1 MSTLRDTRSAL
12 CAIVPSSIISRPV
25 MTRRRTAF
33 TLVELLVVVVILG
46 ILAAIVIPKFRN
58 TKGKAYAASLK
69 TDLRN
74 LATAEESFFYSNG
87 RYTTAL
93 DSVPFKG
100 SPGVIVIVSEAS
112 SIGWS
117 ANATHP
123 ESYPLKCVVF
133 MGAATPVAPATSEG
147 VIACQ

>member
-1 MSTLRDTRSAL
+1 
-12 CAIVPSSIISRPV
+12 

-33 TLVELLVVVVILG
+33 TLVELLVVVVIIG
-46 ILAAIVIPKFRN
+46 ILAAIAIPKFRN
-58 TKGKAYAASLK
+58 TKGKGYAASLK

-87 RYTTAL
+87 HYTSAL

-100 SPGVIVIVSEAS
+100 SPGVIVTISEAS
-112 SIGWS
+112 NVGWS

-123 ESYPLKCVVF
+123 ESYPLQCAVF
-133 MGAATPVAPATSEG
+133 MGTATPIVPATSEG
-147 VIACQ
+147 VIACK

>member
-1 MSTLRDTRSAL
+1 
-12 CAIVPSSIISRPV
+12 

-33 TLVELLVVVVILG
+33 TLVELLVVVVIIG
-46 ILAAIVIPKFRN
+46 IIAAIAIPKFRN
-58 TKGKAYAASLK
+58 TKGKGYAASLK

-87 RYTTAL
+87 HYTTAL

-100 SPGVIVIVSEAS
+100 SPGVSVTVQEAS
-112 SIGWS
+112 TTGWS

-123 ESYPLKCVVF
+123 ESYPLRCAVF
-133 MGAATPVAPATSEG
+133 MGNATPLAPATAEG
-147 VIACQ
+147 VIGCK